1 MARRLEEIVQELY
14 ERMIKDSLKK
24 YVYARDFIDRA
35 RLQVK
40 ELESKKE
47 SRQVAKYGL
56 SLPGGLVW
64 LMTIRLLILMQRF
77 LCSKRILS
85 LTSL

>member
-1 MARRLEEIVQELY
+1 MERRLEEIVQDLY
-14 ERMIKDSLKK
+14 EKLIKDSLKK

-35 RLQVK
+35 RLQVN

-56 SLPGGLVW
+56 SLPGGAGLANDDKIININAKISM
-64 LMTIRLLILMQRF
+64 LEKNII
-77 LCSKRILS
+77 
-85 LTSL
+85 